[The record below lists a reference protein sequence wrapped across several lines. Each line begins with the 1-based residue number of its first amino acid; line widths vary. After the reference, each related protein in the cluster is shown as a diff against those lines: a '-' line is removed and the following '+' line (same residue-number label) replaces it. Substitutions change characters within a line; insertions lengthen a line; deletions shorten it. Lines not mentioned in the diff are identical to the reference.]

1 MSSII
6 NIKIQ
11 GREYSL
17 RSHES
22 EEQIQRVVKFVEQK
36 LDEMTIGRSV
46 DTRDLTILT
55 LLNIA
60 GQYLH
65 LKDEQDHCED
75 FYRERLV
82 AIVEKLQKNN
92 SGC

>member
-1 MSSII
+1 LSSII

-22 EEQIQRVVKFVEQK
+22 EEQIQRVVRFVEQK
-36 LDEMTIGRSV
+36 LDEMAVGRII

-65 LKDEQDHCED
+65 LKDEQDKRED
-75 FYRERLV
+75 VYRERLV
-82 AIVEKLQKNN
+82 NIVEKLQKN
-92 SGC
+92 